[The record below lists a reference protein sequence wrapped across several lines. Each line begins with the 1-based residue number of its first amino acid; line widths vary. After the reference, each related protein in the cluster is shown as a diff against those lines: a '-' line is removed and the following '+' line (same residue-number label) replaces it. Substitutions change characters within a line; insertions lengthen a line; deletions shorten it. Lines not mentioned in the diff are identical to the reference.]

1 MSQELKNEQILAS
14 AIRFLID
21 GNEKEAASILFLC
34 SLEEIYTDKRQDHRG
49 QPYNV
54 ELIVLRCPRYAYD
67 KLTERLYY
75 NEGTEYA
82 WDEASDVRVAID
94 TAFKALLPKQNVVV
108 EVCAEL
114 VGINPSWREE
124 ILKYIKGYQTH
135 NQGTFIQEN
144 KVLYW
149 GTFKFASPGE
159 IEIAKALDKRKALFL
174 PNCKAR
180 LFNENGAS
188 ISVYPDFLICH
199 NKKWGILEVDSSH
212 HYNANSAASDRI
224 RDQSFDLYGI
234 RTWRFDHE
242 ECLQK
247 PDDVV
252 SRFLRFLNN

>member
-1 MSQELKNEQILAS
+1 MSQELNNEQILAS

-21 GNEKEAASILFLC
+21 GNEREAASILFSC
-34 SLEEIYTDKRQDHRG
+34 SLEEIYTEQRQDRRG
-49 QPYNV
+49 QSYNI

-67 KLTERLYY
+67 KLTEILYF
-75 NEGTEYA
+75 NEGTQYEFYEETKA
-82 WDEASDVRVAID
+82 KIAID
-94 TAFKALLPKQNVVV
+94 TAFKALLPTQNVVV

-114 VGINPSWREE
+114 VSINPSWREE

-144 KVLYW
+144 KAFHW

-159 IEIAKALDKRKALFL
+159 IEIAKALDKRKVLFL

-188 ISVYPDFLICH
+188 ISIYPDFLICH
-199 NKKWGILEVDSSH
+199 NKKWGVLEVDSSY

-224 RDQSFDLYGI
+224 RDQSLDLYGI
-234 RTWRFDHE
+234 RTWRFDYE

-247 PDDVV
+247 PDEVV